1 MNEGNID
8 SYLAELEDFV
18 NQILLYKSKKNQP
31 NMFFTSTLLIDE
43 IPYKDFRPKNIVY
56 FLCNFSLL
64 LQELKVMNRL
74 IKINYWNHK
83 N

>member
-43 IPYKDFRPKNIVY
+43 IPYKDFRPKNIVMLL
-56 FLCNFSLL
+56 FESSLL
-64 LQELKVMNRL
+64 SLVLKEMSR
-74 IKINYWNHK
+74 
-83 N
+83 